1 MKHNKLLTL
10 TLLAA
15 FLILVSAS
23 FSYAQNSLTFGTVEV
38 CPSPAGSTVDVPVYI
53 NNSVELA
60 AIDIVGEVVTIADVS
75 LTVLSVAY
83 DTRMSD
89 VTVIDYRF
97 GISDL
102 GGGVFRFGATK
113 LNHDVNLAVADGQV
127 ATLTLE
133 FTSDCELGSAA
144 IDPASGVSGANTVST
159 TFADNAATL
168 IVPDPITS
176 GLISVVNDTP
186 EFVACPDDQS
196 IYWNG
201 GSYSFNFDATDADL
215 ACGCDVHTYRLL
227 NSSIGS
233 ISVDQ
238 GVYQYAGQ
246 PGDIGCNTV
255 TVEVEDL
262 YGGTDTC
269 IFELEV
275 LNVAPVV
282 VCPDDVVEILWGY
295 EATATATATDADFGP
310 SGLTYSLGL
319 GTTCPGSGAHEP
331 QIGVTDGVFTWLTEE
346 TNAYLGTFFAEVIV
360 TDGAPLDLCNTE
372 NADTCYIEILV
383 KPKFRVTIEKAEGP
397 DGYGVLQGHYY
408 SLPIFLDD
416 SYVSMEMGG
425 FDFLIAYDASAL
437 TFIEATPG
445 ALLTQCGWEYF
456 VYRFGPDGNCGNAC
470 PSGLLRVV
478 AMAETNNGNIHPTC
492 FDSGSGTELAL
503 LKFFVTNDRTFEC
516 HYAPVEFYWMDC
528 GDNTISSKYGDTLF
542 LEDGVWTFEGNPMGD
557 PPVGYDLLPGYWG
570 VGDDCLVG
578 DKHFPLRA
586 IDFKNGGID
595 IICADDIDGRGDIN
609 ANGLMNEIA
618 DAVMFT
624 NYFINGLAA
633 FADHVEASIAAS
645 DVNADGTTLSVADL
659 VYLIR
664 VIQGDAQPYPKLTP
678 NAESITVLTQLMGN
692 AMTVKYNG
700 VEAGA
705 ALFVFSLEGTVGQ
718 PTLLAGAD
726 GMEIA
731 YSATDSEVRVLIY
744 NIGPNAINTGDILS
758 IPVEGTLELTET
770 EIADFNGSAL
780 NVSTR
785 ILPTRFE
792 LAQNYPNPFNPTT
805 TMMLAMPVA
814 GNYNLAI
821 YNIAGQLI
829 QSFSGHA
836 EASVVEVTWDGT
848 DSYGSKVASGVYFY
862 KFTANNFSE
871 TKKMILMK

>member
-10 TLLAA
+10 SLLAA

-38 CPSPAGSTVDVPVYI
+38 CPSPIGSTIEVPVYI
-53 NNSVELA
+53 NNNVELA
-60 AIDIVGEVVTIADVS
+60 ALDIVGEVVTIADVS
-75 LTVLSVAY
+75 LTVVSVAY

-89 VTVIDYRF
+89 VQMIDYRF

-113 LNHDVNLAVADGQV
+113 LDYDVNLPAGNGRV

-133 FTSDCELGSAA
+133 FNSDCDLGSAQ
-144 IDPASGVSGANTVST
+144 INPTSGVSGANTVST
-159 TFADNAATL
+159 QFTDDAATL
-168 IVPDPITS
+168 IDPDPITS
-176 GLISVVNDTP
+176 GLITVVNHVP
-186 EFVACPDDQS
+186 EFVACPGNQS

-201 GSYSFNFDATDADL
+201 GSYSFNFDANDEDL
-215 ACGCDVHTYRLL
+215 ACGCDVHTYTLKTG
-227 NSSIGS
+227 SIGT

-238 GVYQYAGQ
+238 GVYQYAGK

-255 TVEVEDL
+255 TVYVSDL
-262 YGGTDTC
+262 YGGKDTC
-269 IFELEV
+269 VFELEV
-275 LNVAPVV
+275 LNHPPVAD
-282 VCPDDVVEILWGY
+282 CPDEVVEILWGY
-295 EATATATATDADFGP
+295 EATATATATDEDFGP
-310 SGLTYSLGL
+310 SGMTYSLGA
-319 GTTCPGSGAHEP
+319 GTTCPGSGAHAP
-331 QIGVTDGVFTWLTEE
+331 QIGITSGVFTWLTEE

-360 TDGAPLDLCNTE
+360 TDGAPLDACNTE

-383 KPKFRVTIEKAEGP
+383 KPKFRVTIEKAEGLE
-397 DGYGVLQGHYY
+397 GNGVLQGHYLN
-408 SLPIFLDD
+408 LPIFLDD

-437 TFIEATPG
+437 TFIEAYPG
-445 ALLTQCGWEYF
+445 ALLTACGWEYF
-456 VYRFGPDGNCGNAC
+456 VYRFGPDGNCGDAC
-470 PSGLLRVV
+470 PSGLLRLV

-492 FDSGSGTELAL
+492 FDSGSGTELAIM
-503 LKFFVTNDRTFEC
+503 KFFVTDDRTFEC

-542 LEDGVWTFEGNPMGD
+542 LEDFVFTFEGNDMGD
-557 PPVGYDLLPGYWG
+557 PPVGYDLVPGYWG
-570 VGDDCLVG
+570 VGDNCLVG
-578 DKHFPLRA
+578 DKDFPLRA
-586 IDFKNGGID
+586 IDFKNGGVD
-595 IICADDIDGRGDIN
+595 IICSNDIDGRGDIN

-664 VIQGDAQPYPKLTP
+664 VIQGDANPYPKPAPSETV
-678 NAESITVLTQLMGN
+678 TVLTQLMGK
-692 AMTVKYNG
+692 AMTVKYSG

-705 ALFVFSLEGTVGQ
+705 ALFVFSLEGTIGQ
-718 PTLLAGAD
+718 PTLLAGAQD
-726 GMEIA
+726 MEIA
-731 YSATDSEVRVLIY
+731 YSATTNEVRVLVY

-785 ILPTRFE
+785 VLPTKFE

-805 TMMLAMPVA
+805 TMMLSMPVA
-814 GNYNLAI
+814 GKYNLAI

-829 QSFSGHA
+829 QNFSGTS
-836 EASVVEVTWDGT
+836 EAGVVEVVWDGT
-848 DSYGSKVASGVYFY
+848 DSHGGKVASGVYFY